1 MEWRTVE
8 SAVMPLEE
16 DTTSS
21 KVYNYITRN
30 VRTEERTDEEGNL
43 TTWYVYEEA
52 KIPKEAWGLYE
63 TQQQQNEDIDSCMVA
78 LTEIYEMME
87 G

>member
-8 SAVMPLEE
+8 STVLPLEE

-30 VRTEERTDEEGNL
+30 VRTEERTDEEGNT
-43 TTWYVYEEA
+43 TTWYIYEEA
-52 KIPKEAWGLYE
+52 KIPKEAWGLYKSQE
-63 TQQQQNEDIDSCMVA
+63 QQSADIDYLLMI
-78 LTEIYEMME
+78 TEDL
-87 G
+87 